1 MTGLTSPGAEQP
13 APPADSPSARGT
25 GEASRRKAWAITA
38 VMCSALFLLGLDFT
52 VLNVAIPALQE
63 DLAPSMAQTQ
73 WIVDGYA
80 LVLGGCVLAT
90 GVLGDTY
97 GRRRAFVA
105 GLVVCALASV
115 LGARADAV
123 EQMIVARCGMG
134 LGAALFMP
142 ATLAT
147 IVHVFS
153 DDADRRR
160 AISLWAAV
168 AGIGALAGPLAGGWL
183 VEHATWRAVFW
194 INVPLALVLAA
205 VAMRMVPESRDAR
218 PGRLDWQG
226 AAMSCAGL
234 LALVW
239 AVIEA
244 PGRGW
249 TSTAVLGA
257 FAAAGVLL
265 ALFTAWEV
273 RTDRPMV
280 PPPLFERGPVGP
292 ACVALAAMSFCGMG
306 AMFILTLYLQQVRG
320 HSPWEAGVRTI
331 PLSLALAAGAAFA
344 PTLLRRF
351 GSRVPVSAGL
361 VLVAGGFAAMARL
374 ETGSGYAHILA
385 FEALVGVGSGLVA
398 PVATEL
404 VLTAVPAA
412 KSGLGS
418 ALNDATRQ
426 VGSTLGVAV
435 LGSILATVFT
445 ARIEDR
451 LQAHPAAQVLLRN
464 QEGRGLLTRA
474 GHPGA
479 DTASVLVQETGA
491 AFVHGMSTAAIAG
504 AGAALLAAVLS
515 WRKLPASDRPPD
527 RPPPPRAAAQPPG
540 PVAAGPFR

>member
-1 MTGLTSPGAEQP
+1 M
-13 APPADSPSARGT
+13 
-25 GEASRRKAWAITA
+25 SRWRAWAGTA
-38 VMCSALFLLGLDFT
+38 VVCSALFLLGLDFT

-63 DLAPSMAQTQ
+63 DLGPSMAQTQ

-80 LVLGGCVLAT
+80 LALGGCVLAT
-90 GVLGDTY
+90 GILGDTY

-115 LGARADAV
+115 LGARADGV
-123 EQMIVARCGMG
+123 EQVIVARCGMG

-147 IVHVFS
+147 IVHVFA
-153 DDADRRR
+153 DAADRRR

-183 VEHATWRAVFW
+183 VEHSTWRAVFW

-205 VAMRMVPESRDAR
+205 VALRMVPESRDVQ
-218 PGRLDWQG
+218 PGRLDWPG
-226 AAMSCAGL
+226 AALSCAGL
-234 LALVW
+234 LVLVW

-249 TSTAVLGA
+249 TSTTVLGA
-257 FAAAGVLL
+257 FAVAGLL
-265 ALFTAWEV
+265 LGLFTAWEV
-273 RTDRPMV
+273 RTARPMV
-280 PPPLFERGPVGP
+280 PPVLFKRGPVGP

-331 PLSLALAAGAAFA
+331 PLSLALAAGAALA
-344 PTLLRRF
+344 PALLRRF
-351 GSRVPVSAGL
+351 GARVPVTAGL
-361 VLVAGGFAAMARL
+361 VLVAGGFAVMARL
-374 ETGSGYAHILA
+374 ETGSSYAHILA

-398 PVATEL
+398 PVGTEL
-404 VLTAVPAA
+404 VLSAVPAA

-435 LGSILATVFT
+435 LGSILSTVFT
-445 ARIEDR
+445 VRLEDR
-451 LQAHPAAQVLLRN
+451 LQAHPAAQILLRD
-464 QEGRGLLTRA
+464 QDGRDLLTGA

-479 DTASVLVQETGA
+479 GTGSVLVHETGA
-491 AFVHGMSTAAIAG
+491 AFIHGMAAAAIAG
-504 AGAALLAAVLS
+504 AGAALLAAALS
-515 WRKLPASDRPPD
+515 WRKLPASEPSPVC
-527 RPPPPRAAAQPPG
+527 PPRAAAQPAEPI
-540 PVAAGPFR
+540 AAGPSR

>member
-1 MTGLTSPGAEQP
+1 
-13 APPADSPSARGT
+13 
-25 GEASRRKAWAITA
+25 
-38 VMCSALFLLGLDFT
+38 MCSALFLLGLDFT

-63 DLAPSMAQTQ
+63 DLGPSMAQTQ

-90 GVLGDTY
+90 GILGDTY

-115 LGARADAV
+115 LGARADGV
-123 EQMIVARCGMG
+123 EQVIVARCGMG

-153 DDADRRR
+153 DAADRRR

-183 VEHATWRAVFW
+183 VEHSTWRAVFW
-194 INVPLALVLAA
+194 INVPLALLLAA
-205 VAMRMVPESRDAR
+205 VALRMVPESRDAR
-218 PGRLDWQG
+218 PGRLDWPG
-226 AAMSCAGL
+226 AALSSAGL
-234 LALVW
+234 LASVW

-249 TSTAVLGA
+249 TSTTVLGA
-257 FAAAGVLL
+257 FAVAGVLL
-265 ALFTAWEV
+265 GLFTAWEV
-273 RTDRPMV
+273 RTAGPMV
-280 PPPLFERGPVGP
+280 PPALFKRGPVGP

-320 HSPWEAGVRTI
+320 HSPWEAGARTI
-331 PLSLALAAGAAFA
+331 PLSLTLAAGAALA

-351 GSRVPVSAGL
+351 GARVPVTAGL
-361 VLVAGGFAAMARL
+361 VLVAGGFAVMARL
-374 ETGSGYAHILA
+374 ETGSSYAHVLA
-385 FEALVGVGSGLVA
+385 FEALVGLGSGLVA

-435 LGSILATVFT
+435 LGSILTTVFT
-445 ARIEDR
+445 VRLEDR
-451 LQAHPAAQVLLRN
+451 LQAHPAAQTLLRD
-464 QEGRGLLTRA
+464 QDGRDLLTRS

-479 DTASVLVQETGA
+479 GTGSALVQETGA
-491 AFVHGMSTAAIAG
+491 AFIHGMTAAAIAG
-504 AGAALLAAVLS
+504 AGAALLAAALS
-515 WRKLPASDRPPD
+515 WRKLPASERP
-527 RPPPPRAAAQPPG
+527 RAGPPRAAAQPAE

>member
-1 MTGLTSPGAEQP
+1 M
-13 APPADSPSARGT
+13 
-25 GEASRRKAWAITA
+25 
-38 VMCSALFLLGLDFT
+38 VCSALFLLGLDFT

-63 DLAPSMAQTQ
+63 DLGPSMAQTQ

-80 LVLGGCVLAT
+80 LALGGCVLAT
-90 GVLGDTY
+90 GTLGDTY

-105 GLVVCALASV
+105 GLLLCGLASL
-115 LGARADAV
+115 LGASADAV
-123 EQMIVARCGMG
+123 EQVIVARCGMG

-168 AGIGALAGPLAGGWL
+168 AGIGALTGPLAGGWL
-183 VEHATWRAVFW
+183 VEHSTWRAVFW
-194 INVPLALVLAA
+194 INVPLALALAA
-205 VAMRMVPESRDAR
+205 VALRVVPESRHVR

-226 AAMSCAGL
+226 AGLSCAGL
-234 LALVW
+234 LVLVW

-249 TSTAVLGA
+249 TSATVLGA
-257 FAAAGVLL
+257 FAGAAVLL
-265 ALFTAWEV
+265 GLFVAWEAHSA
-273 RTDRPMV
+273 RPMV
-280 PPPLFERGPVGP
+280 PPALFGRGPVGP

-331 PLSLALAAGAAFA
+331 PLSLALAVGAALS
-344 PTLLRRF
+344 PTLLGRF
-351 GSRVPVSAGL
+351 GARVPVTAGL
-361 VLVAGGFAAMARL
+361 VLVTGGFAVMAGL
-374 ETGSGYAHILA
+374 ETGSSYARILA
-385 FEALVGVGSGLVA
+385 FEALMGLGSGLVA

-404 VLTAVPAA
+404 VLIAVPAA

-445 ARIEDR
+445 WRIEDR
-451 LQAHPAAQVLLRN
+451 LQADPAAQVLLRD
-464 QEGRGLLTRA
+464 QGGSGLLAGASHTGPGTRA
-474 GHPGA
+474 
-479 DTASVLVQETGA
+479 VLAQETNA
-491 AFVHGMSTAAIAG
+491 AFAHGMTAAAVAG
-504 AGAALLAAVLS
+504 AGAALLAAALS
-515 WRKLPASDRPPD
+515 WRTLPTCARP
-527 RPPPPRAAAQPPG
+527 RVGPPRAAAEPCE
-540 PVAAGPFR
+540 PVAAEPAHAAPHR

>member
-1 MTGLTSPGAEQP
+1 
-13 APPADSPSARGT
+13 
-25 GEASRRKAWAITA
+25 
-38 VMCSALFLLGLDFT
+38 MCSALFLLGLDFT
-52 VLNVAIPALQE
+52 VLNVAIPALQM
-63 DLAPSMAQTQ
+63 DLGPSMAQTQ

-90 GVLGDTY
+90 GIVGDTY

-123 EQMIVARCGMG
+123 EQVIVARCGMG

-183 VEHATWRAVFW
+183 VEHSTWRAVFW
-194 INVPLALVLAA
+194 VNVPLALVLAA
-205 VAMRMVPESRDAR
+205 VALRMVPESRDPR
-218 PGRLDWQG
+218 PGRLDRRG
-226 AAMSCAGL
+226 AVLSCAGL

-249 TSTAVLGA
+249 SSTEVLVA
-257 FAAAGVLL
+257 FAIAGVLL
-265 ALFTAWEV
+265 GLFTIWES
-273 RTDRPMV
+273 RTDRPMI
-280 PPPLFERGPVGP
+280 PPPLLKRGPVGP
-292 ACVALAAMSFCGMG
+292 ACVALAVMSFCGMG

-320 HSPWEAGVRTI
+320 HSPWEAGVRTL
-331 PLSLALAAGAAFA
+331 PMSLALAAGAAFA
-344 PTLLRRF
+344 PTLLSRF
-351 GSRVPVSAGL
+351 GARVPVSAGL
-361 VLVAGGFAAMARL
+361 VLVAGGFAVMTRL
-374 ETGSGYAHILA
+374 ETGSGHAHVLA
-385 FEALVGVGSGLVA
+385 FEALVGMGSGLVA

-445 ARIEDR
+445 TRIEDR
-451 LQAHPAAQVLLRN
+451 LQSHPAARLLLSD
-464 QEGRGLLTRA
+464 QEGRDLLTSA
-474 GHPGA
+474 GHP
-479 DTASVLVQETGA
+479 DTEAGSFLVHEAGA
-491 AFVHGMSTAAIAG
+491 AFVHGMSCAAIAG
-504 AGAALLAAVLS
+504 AGAALLAAALS
-515 WRKLPASDRPPD
+515 WRKLPASARPPA
-527 RPPPPRAAAQPPG
+527 RPPRPAEQVGAPPPP
-540 PVAAGPFR
+540 